1 MKLYELT
8 DAYAELAALLDE
20 CESEDEAAQLWAQ
33 MDEIGASI
41 AEKADNYAR
50 YLRNKQAE
58 VDGLDK
64 EITRLQK
71 RKRSAENQIEQL
83 REHMKF
89 AMGVAGATE
98 IRTTLGKWTMR
109 RNPPRVEVIDESEI
123 APEFFDPQPPK
134 LSKSKLLKHWKDTG
148 EIPDGCDVVQSE
160 SMQFR

>member
-20 CESEDEAAQLWAQ
+20 CESEEEAAQLWAQ
-33 MDEIGASI
+33 MDEVGASI

-50 YLRNKQAE
+50 FLRNKQTE

-98 IRTTLGKWTMR
+98 IRTTLGKWTIR
-109 RNPPRVEVIDESEI
+109 RNPPRVEVLDESEI

>member
-8 DAYAELAALLDE
+8 DAYAGLAALLDE
-20 CESEDEAAQLWAQ
+20 CESEEEAAQLWAQ
-33 MDEIGASI
+33 MDEVGASI

-58 VDGLDK
+58 VDGLGK
-64 EITRLQK
+64 EIERLQN
-71 RKRSAENQIEQL
+71 RKRSAENQIDKI
-83 REHMKF
+83 RGHMKF

-109 RNPPRVEVIDESEI
+109 SNPPRVEVIDESEI
-123 APEFFDPQPPK
+123 APEFFEPQPPK
-134 LSKSKLLKHWKDTG
+134 LMKSRLQQHWKDTG

-160 SMQFR
+160 SVQFR

>member
-8 DAYAELAALLDE
+8 DAYAGLAALLDE
-20 CESEDEAAQLWAQ
+20 CESEEEAAQLWAQ
-33 MDEIGASI
+33 MDEVSASI

-50 YLRNKQAE
+50 FLRNKQSD
-58 VDGLDK
+58 VDGLGK
-64 EITRLQK
+64 EIERLQK

-98 IRTTLGKWTMR
+98 IRTTLGKWTVR
-109 RNPPRVEVIDESEI
+109 KNAPRVEVIDESEI
-123 APEFFDPQPPK
+123 APEFFEPQPPR
-134 LSKSKLLKHWKDTG
+134 LMKSRLQQHWKDTG

-160 SMQFR
+160 SVQFR

>member
-20 CESEDEAAQLWAQ
+20 CESEEEAAQLWAQ

-50 YLRNKQAE
+50 FLRNKQAE
-58 VDGLDK
+58 AYSLGK
-64 EITRLQK
+64 EIERLQK
-71 RKRSAENQIEQL
+71 RKRSVENQIEQL

-98 IRTTLGKWTMR
+98 IRTALGKWTVR
-109 RNPPRVEVIDESEI
+109 KNAPRVEVLDESEV
-123 APEFFDPQPPK
+123 APEFFEPQPPK
-134 LSKSKLLKHWKDTG
+134 LMKSRLQQHWKDTG

-160 SMQFR
+160 SVQFR

>member
-8 DAYAELAALLDE
+8 DTYAELVAQLDD
-20 CESEDEAAQLWAQ
+20 CETEDEAAQLWAQ
-33 MDEIGASI
+33 IDEIGSSI

-58 VDGLDK
+58 AKSLDD
-64 EITRLQK
+64 EIKRLQK
-71 RKRSAENQIEQL
+71 RKKAAENTVDQL

-98 IRTTLGKWTMR
+98 IKTALGKWTVR
-109 RNPPRVEVIDESEI
+109 KNAPHVEVLDESEV
-123 APEFFDPQPPK
+123 APEFFEPQPPK

-148 EIPDGCDVVQSE
+148 EIPDGCDIAQSE
-160 SMQFR
+160 SVQFR

>member
-20 CESEDEAAQLWAQ
+20 CESEEEAAQLWAQ

-50 YLRNKQAE
+50 FLRNKQAE
-58 VDGLDK
+58 VDGLGK
-64 EITRLQK
+64 EIERLQK
-71 RKRSAENQIEQL
+71 RKRSAENRIEQL

>member
-8 DAYAELAALLDE
+8 DAYAELAALLDD
-20 CESEDEAAQLWAQ
+20 CESEEEAAQLWAQ
-33 MDEIGASI
+33 MDEVGASI

-50 YLRNKQAE
+50 LLRNKQAE
-58 VDGLDK
+58 VDGLGK
-64 EITRLQK
+64 EIERLQK
-71 RKRSAENQIEQL
+71 RKRSVENQIEHL
-83 REHMKF
+83 RDHMKF

>member
-8 DAYAELAALLDE
+8 DAYAGLAALLDE
-20 CESEDEAAQLWAQ
+20 CDSEEEAAQLWAQ

-58 VDGLDK
+58 ADGLGK
-64 EITRLQK
+64 EIERLQN

-83 REHMKF
+83 RERMKF

-98 IRTTLGKWTMR
+98 IRTTLGKWTVR
-109 RNPPRVEVIDESEI
+109 KNAPRVEVLDESKV
-123 APEFFDPQPPK
+123 APEFFEPQPPK
-134 LSKSKLLKHWKDTG
+134 LMKSRLQQHWKDTG
-148 EIPDGCDVVQSE
+148 EIPDGCDVVQRE
-160 SMQFR
+160 SVQFR

>member
-20 CESEDEAAQLWAQ
+20 CESEEEAAQLWAQ

-50 YLRNKQAE
+50 FLRNKQTE
-58 VDGLDK
+58 VDGICK
-64 EITRLQK
+64 EIERLQK

-98 IRTTLGKWTMR
+98 IRTTLGKWTIR
-109 RNPPRVEVIDESEI
+109 RNPPRVEVLDESEI

>member
-20 CESEDEAAQLWAQ
+20 CESEEEAAQLWAQ

-41 AEKADNYAR
+41 SEKADNYAR
-50 YLRNKQAE
+50 FLRNKQGE
-58 VDGLDK
+58 VDSLGK
-64 EITRLQK
+64 EIERLQK

-89 AMGVAGATE
+89 AMGIAGATE
-98 IRTTLGKWTMR
+98 IRTALGKWTVR
-109 RNPPRVEVIDESEI
+109 KNPPKVNVLDESEI

-134 LSKSKLLKHWKDTG
+134 LSKSRLLKHWKDTG
-148 EIPDGCDVVQSE
+148 EIPDGCDIDIAE
-160 SMQFR
+160 SVQFR

>member
-8 DAYAELAALLDE
+8 DAYAGLAALLDE
-20 CESEDEAAQLWAQ
+20 CESEEEAAQLWAQ
-33 MDEIGASI
+33 MDEVGASI

-50 YLRNKQAE
+50 FLRNKQAE
-58 VDGLDK
+58 VDGLGK
-64 EITRLQK
+64 EIERLQK
-71 RKRSAENQIEQL
+71 RKRSAENRIEQL
-83 REHMKF
+83 REHMTF

-123 APEFFDPQPPK
+123 APEFFEPQPPK

>member
-20 CESEDEAAQLWAQ
+20 CESEEEAAQLWAQ
-33 MDEIGASI
+33 MDEVGASI

-50 YLRNKQAE
+50 FLRNKQTE

-64 EITRLQK
+64 EIARLQK

-109 RNPPRVEVIDESEI
+109 SNPPRVEVIDESEI

-134 LSKSKLLKHWKDTG
+134 LMKSRLQQHWKETG

-160 SMQFR
+160 SVQFR

>member
-20 CESEDEAAQLWAQ
+20 CESEEEAAQLWAQ

-50 YLRNKQAE
+50 FLRNKQTE

-64 EITRLQK
+64 EIARLQK

-98 IRTTLGKWTMR
+98 IRTTLGKWTVR
-109 RNPPRVEVIDESEI
+109 KNAPRVEVLDESEI

>member
-1 MKLYELT
+1 MRLYQLT

-20 CESEDEAAQLWAQ
+20 CESEEEAAQLWAQ

-98 IRTTLGKWTMR
+98 IRTTLGKWTVR
-109 RNPPRVEVIDESEI
+109 SNPPRVEVLDESEI

-148 EIPDGCDVVQSE
+148 EIPDGCDIEIAE
-160 SMQFR
+160 SVQFR

>member
-1 MKLYELT
+1 MRLYQLT
-8 DAYAELAALLDE
+8 DAYAELAALLDK
-20 CESEDEAAQLWAQ
+20 CESEEEAAQLWAQ

-50 YLRNKQAE
+50 FLRNKQTD

-64 EITRLQK
+64 EIARLQK
-71 RKRSAENQIEQL
+71 RKRSAENRIEQL

>member
-20 CESEDEAAQLWAQ
+20 CESEEEAAQLWAQ

-64 EITRLQK
+64 EIARLQK

>member
-20 CESEDEAAQLWAQ
+20 CESEEEAAQLWAQ

-50 YLRNKQAE
+50 FLRNKQTE
-58 VDGLDK
+58 VDGLCK
-64 EITRLQK
+64 EIERLQK

-98 IRTTLGKWTMR
+98 IRTALGKWTVR
-109 RNPPRVEVIDESEI
+109 KNAPRVEVLDESEV
-123 APEFFDPQPPK
+123 APEFFEPQPPK
-134 LSKSKLLKHWKDTG
+134 LMKSRLQQHWKDTG

-160 SMQFR
+160 SVQFR

>member
-20 CESEDEAAQLWAQ
+20 CESEEEAAQLWAQ

-50 YLRNKQAE
+50 FLRNKQAE
-58 VDGLDK
+58 ADGLDK
-64 EITRLQK
+64 EIARLQK
-71 RKRSAENQIEQL
+71 RKRSAENRIEQL

-98 IRTTLGKWTMR
+98 IRTALGKWTVR
-109 RNPPRVEVIDESEI
+109 KNAPRVEVLDESEV
-123 APEFFDPQPPK
+123 APEFFEPQPPK
-134 LSKSKLLKHWKDTG
+134 LMKSRLQQHWKDTG

-160 SMQFR
+160 SVQFR

>member
-8 DAYAELAALLDE
+8 DAYAGLAALLDE
-20 CESEDEAAQLWAQ
+20 CDSEEEAAQLWAQ
-33 MDEIGASI
+33 MDEVSASI

-50 YLRNKQAE
+50 FLRNKQGE

-64 EITRLQK
+64 EIARLQR
-71 RKRSAENQIEQL
+71 RKRSAENRIEQL

-98 IRTTLGKWTMR
+98 IRTTLGKWTVR
-109 RNPPRVEVIDESEI
+109 RNPPKVNVLDESEI
-123 APEFFDPQPPK
+123 APEFFELQPPK

-160 SMQFR
+160 SVQFR

>member
-20 CESEDEAAQLWAQ
+20 CESEEEAAQLWAQ
-33 MDEIGASI
+33 MDEVGASI

-50 YLRNKQAE
+50 FLRNKQTE

-64 EITRLQK
+64 EIARLQK

-98 IRTTLGKWTMR
+98 IRTTLGKWTVR
-109 RNPPRVEVIDESEI
+109 KNAPRVEVLDESEV
-123 APEFFDPQPPK
+123 APEFFEPQPPR
-134 LSKSKLLKHWKDTG
+134 LMKSKLQQHWKDTG

-160 SMQFR
+160 SVQFR

>member
-8 DAYAELAALLDE
+8 DAYAELAALLDD
-20 CESEDEAAQLWAQ
+20 CESEEEAAQLWAQ
-33 MDEIGASI
+33 MDEVGASI

-50 YLRNKQAE
+50 FLRNKQAE
-58 VDGLDK
+58 ADGLDK
-64 EITRLQK
+64 EIERLQK

-98 IRTTLGKWTMR
+98 IRTTLGKWTVR
-109 RNPPRVEVIDESEI
+109 KNAPRVEVLDESEV
-123 APEFFDPQPPK
+123 APEFFEPQPPR
-134 LSKSKLLKHWKDTG
+134 LMKSKLQQHWKDTG

-160 SMQFR
+160 SVQFR

>member
-20 CESEDEAAQLWAQ
+20 CESEEEAAQLWAQ
-33 MDEIGASI
+33 MDEVGASI

-50 YLRNKQAE
+50 FLRNKQAE
-58 VDGLDK
+58 ADSLGK
-64 EITRLQK
+64 EIERLQK

-98 IRTTLGKWTMR
+98 IRTTLGKWTIR
-109 RNPPRVEVIDESEI
+109 RNPPRVEVLDESEI

>member
-8 DAYAELAALLDE
+8 DTYAELVAQLDE
-20 CESEDEAAQLWAQ
+20 CETEEEAAQLWAQ
-33 MDEIGASI
+33 LDEIGSSI

-50 YLRNKQAE
+50 FMRNKQSDISA
-58 VDGLDK
+58 LDD
-64 EITRLQK
+64 EIKRLQK
-71 RKRSAENQIEQL
+71 RKKAAENTVDHL

-89 AMGVAGATE
+89 AMGIAGATE
-98 IRTTLGKWTMR
+98 IKTALGKWTVR
-109 RNPPRVEVIDESEI
+109 KNAPHVEVIDESEI

>member
-20 CESEDEAAQLWAQ
+20 CESEEEAAQLWAQ

-50 YLRNKQAE
+50 FLRNKQAE
-58 VDGLDK
+58 VDGLGK
-64 EITRLQK
+64 EIERLQK
-71 RKRSAENQIEQL
+71 RKRSAENRIEQL

-98 IRTTLGKWTMR
+98 IRTTLGKWTVR
-109 RNPPRVEVIDESEI
+109 KNAPRVEVLDESEV
-123 APEFFDPQPPK
+123 APEFFEPQPPR
-134 LSKSKLLKHWKDTG
+134 LMKSKLQQHWKNTG

-160 SMQFR
+160 SVQFR

>member
-20 CESEDEAAQLWAQ
+20 CESEEEAAQLWAQ
-33 MDEIGASI
+33 MDEVGASI

-58 VDGLDK
+58 VDGLGK
-64 EITRLQK
+64 EIERLQK
-71 RKRSAENQIEQL
+71 RKRSAENRIEQL

-98 IRTTLGKWTMR
+98 IRTTLGKWTVR
-109 RNPPRVEVIDESEI
+109 RNPPKVEVIDESEI
-123 APEFFDPQPPK
+123 APEFFEPQPPK